1 MTDGRSPVSEALN
14 SRPATIEDMLRA
26 VVPALLCAVLTVLA
40 LTADL
45 SAGVTILL
53 VLALIASPAAIAW
66 LATRGSDALTYLG
79 AGMAGATAIAV
90 VGGLVNEVRSDDYRV
105 GIVFLGTVFVGLAF
119 TLPPVL
125 VAALFRRSD

>member
-1 MTDGRSPVSEALN
+1 
-14 SRPATIEDMLRA
+14 MLRA

-79 AGMAGATAIAV
+79 AGMAGAAAIAV